1 MRPMSD
7 VVSNLPVGS
16 RVVVR
21 SRLDPD
27 EAAGASLTD
36 AVGTLVSLDEHRLV
50 VETSRGPVTIE
61 RNRVVAAKEVPPRPS
76 RRGAAH
82 LALSIAD
89 LQRVMVPSWGA
100 VERAPLGDWALR
112 ASSGYTQRG
121 NSVVTTG
128 DPGLPLTTA
137 PRQRGGDRFDRGA
150 MLLSGMGENR
160 ARSVL
165 PYRLKEAP
173 SRRSMGSQSGP

>member
-21 SRLDPD
+21 SRLDPR
-27 EAAGASLTD
+27 EAPAAGASLTD

-50 VETSRGPVTIE
+50 VETSHGLVTIE
-61 RNRVVAAKEVPPRPS
+61 RSRVVAAKEVPPRPS

-100 VERAPLGDWALR
+100 VELKQLGDWALR
-112 ASSGYTQRG
+112 PSSGYTQCG
-121 NSVVTTG
+121 YSVVTTLLAAVG
-128 DPGLPLTTA
+128 AGTMPEIGNALVL
-137 PRQRGGDRFDRGA
+137 RQEAQSVATPARF
-150 MLLSGMGENR
+150 
-160 ARSVL
+160 
-165 PYRLKEAP
+165 
-173 SRRSMGSQSGP
+173 